1 MILPDAR
8 HFCTVVLGISV
19 LSNKHYHHNQVMS
32 NPSSKLKSLKGES
45 KIKITK
51 RNFIIPTKRNFIPTD
66 LHLQHDL
73 IYSFMR

>member
-19 LSNKHYHHNQVMS
+19 LSIITI
-32 NPSSKLKSLKGES
+32 SLKGES
-45 KIKITK
+45 KIKI
-51 RNFIIPTKRNFIPTD
+51 TKRNFIPTD